1 MSGDDAT
8 PESSDTVLVPTPG
21 LATAAVPAAEHV
33 VARMHALVIGEKHVA
48 SYPLPDSGT
57 ITVGRSPQCE
67 IQIDDQSVSR
77 AHATISIGPKL
88 TIVDL
93 GSANGTRVRE
103 RKLDPKSPVEIV
115 PGEAIQI
122 GTATII

>member
-33 VARMHALVIGEKHVA
+33 LARLHALVIGEKHVA

-57 ITVGRSPQCE
+57 ITVGRS
-67 IQIDDQSVSR
+67 V
-77 AHATISIGPKL
+77 
-88 TIVDL
+88 
-93 GSANGTRVRE
+93 
-103 RKLDPKSPVEIV
+103 
-115 PGEAIQI
+115 
-122 GTATII
+122 TATAVFKASITVSIWLPSMVCVCQPKAANLSAIGV